1 MKTMTRVHAVIP
13 AAGRGVRFGSAEN
26 KVFQKLHGRSL
37 IEWTVDAFRPFAH
50 EIIVMA
56 GIADYRRLEEMVAA
70 NNVCVV
76 PGGQTRQESVWNGLK
91 MVEGDD
97 TIVMVHDAARPLVSP
112 DIIDRCL
119 NSAREFGAAVA
130 AIPIADALKRA
141 DCLSFDRSIVAA
153 DIDRTGVWAAQ
164 TPQAFRLD
172 ILKEAHAAAARD
184 GFEGPDEASLVQRLE
199 GHSVHLVMGDRRNL
213 KITTEEDLA
222 FAALITIPQPVA
234 ESRVGIGYDI
244 HRLVD
249 GRPLWLG
256 GVLIPSKLGLDG
268 HSDADVVLHAICDSL
283 LGAAGL
289 PDIGNLF
296 PNTDPEFAR
305 ISSLVLLDRVRAF
318 LLDKGWQVGN
328 VDANLA

>member
-141 DCLSFDRSIVAA
+141 D
-153 DIDRTGVWAAQ
+153 
-164 TPQAFRLD
+164 
-172 ILKEAHAAAARD
+172 
-184 GFEGPDEASLVQRLE
+184 
-199 GHSVHLVMGDRRNL
+199 
-213 KITTEEDLA
+213 
-222 FAALITIPQPVA
+222 
-234 ESRVGIGYDI
+234 
-244 HRLVD
+244 
-249 GRPLWLG
+249 
-256 GVLIPSKLGLDG
+256 
-268 HSDADVVLHAICDSL
+268 
-283 LGAAGL
+283 
-289 PDIGNLF
+289 
-296 PNTDPEFAR
+296 
-305 ISSLVLLDRVRAF
+305 
-318 LLDKGWQVGN
+318 
-328 VDANLA
+328 